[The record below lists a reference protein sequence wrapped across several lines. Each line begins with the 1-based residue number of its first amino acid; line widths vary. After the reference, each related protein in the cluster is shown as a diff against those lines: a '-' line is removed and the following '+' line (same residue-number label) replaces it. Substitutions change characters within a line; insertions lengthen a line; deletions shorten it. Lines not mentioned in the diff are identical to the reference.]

1 MQIHSS
7 LDEAKTLPLKSIM
20 YQSQHRTVLVVD
32 DSLEDREIYRRY
44 LEQDNKY
51 SYTILEAETGEEGLE
66 LSKQNPDVILLD
78 FMLPDFDGL
87 ELLAE
92 LKAKPYLKHLPIIL
106 LTGHGD
112 ETIAVKAIK
121 GGAQDY
127 LVKGKITSEGLQFA
141 VDTAIKTTA
150 LQAQIEQQAERERLI
165 LQITQQI
172 RQSLELNRVLDTTV
186 SEVRRFLQT
195 DRVVIFRFNQDWS
208 GEAISESVAPEYIS
222 ILSKEIH
229 DPCFGKSYI
238 KPYQQGRVR
247 IVSDIE
253 NQKLSQCYVNMLAQ
267 FQVKANLVV
276 PILLDEGLWGLLIA
290 HHCSAPRKWQQIEIE
305 LLEQLATQVS
315 IAIQQSELYH
325 QLEKE
330 LAERK
335 RSEAA
340 LRESEE
346 SLLQTNASLLEMT
359 SQYKQRNQELDQ
371 FAYIVSHDLK
381 APLRAISNISSWIVE
396 DLGDKVEAEIQ
407 NHIHMLRSRLGHMQN
422 LIDSLLNYS
431 RVGKTQIALENIS
444 VADLLSEII
453 NSLQPSSAFNIVISP
468 MMPTLKAR
476 KILLQQVFANL
487 ISNAIKHHHRENGKI
502 EISVQDLEQFYE
514 FSVTDDGPGIPSEF
528 HHKIFGIFQTLE
540 STSKTDSTGIGLAI
554 VKKIIET
561 EGGTIQLE
569 SQVDRGTTFRFTWLK
584 QIRC

>member
-1 MQIHSS
+1 
-7 LDEAKTLPLKSIM
+7 M

-51 SYTILEAETGEEGLE
+51 SYTILEAEMGEEGLK
-66 LSKQNPDVILLD
+66 LSKQNPNAILLD
-78 FMLPDFDGL
+78 FMLPDIDGL
-87 ELLAE
+87 ELLTE
-92 LKAKPYLKHLPIIL
+92 LRAKPDLKHLPIIL
-106 LTGHGD
+106 LTGYGD

-127 LVKGKITSEGLQFA
+127 LVKGKITSEGLRFA

-186 SEVRRFLQT
+186 TEVRRFLQT

-208 GEAISESVAPEYIS
+208 GAAISESVAPEYIS

-247 IVSDIE
+247 IVSDID
-253 NQKLSQCYVNMLAQ
+253 NQKLNQCYVDMLAQ

-346 SLLQTNASLLEMT
+346 NLLQTNASLLEMT
-359 SQYKQRNQELDQ
+359 NQYKQRNQELDQ

-381 APLRAISNISSWIVE
+381 APLRAISNISSWIEE
-396 DLGDKVEAEIQ
+396 DLGDIEAETQ
-407 NHIHMLRSRLGHMQN
+407 NHIQMLRSRLFHMQN
-422 LIDSLLNYS
+422 LIDGLLDYS
-431 RVGKTQIALENIS
+431 RVGRTKIAIENIS
-444 VADLLSEII
+444 VVDLLSEII
-453 NSLQPSSAFNIVISP
+453 NSLGVSPEFNIVISP
-468 MMPTLKAR
+468 KIPNLQGR

-502 EISVQDLEQFYE
+502 EISVQDAETFYE
-514 FSVTDDGPGIPSEF
+514 FSVTDDGPGIAPEY
-528 HHKIFGIFQTLE
+528 HDKIFGIFQTLE
-540 STSKTDSTGIGLAI
+540 SKHKTDSTGIGLAI

-561 EGGTIQLE
+561 EGGIIQLE

-584 QIRC
+584 QISC

>member
-1 MQIHSS
+1 MSQN
-7 LDEAKTLPLKSIM
+7 
-20 YQSQHRTVLVVD
+20 QHRIVLVVD

-44 LEQDNKY
+44 LGQDNKY

-66 LSKQNPDVILLD
+66 LSTQNPDAILLD
-78 FMLPDFDGL
+78 FMLPDFNGL

-127 LVKGKITSEGLQFA
+127 LVKGRITSEGLRFA
-141 VDTAIKTTA
+141 VDTAIQTA
-150 LQAQIEQQAERERLI
+150 NLRAKIEQQAQRERLI

-172 RQSLELNRVLDTTV
+172 RQSLELDRVLDTTV

-195 DRVVIFRFNQDWS
+195 DRVVIFRFNKNWS

-222 ILSKEIH
+222 ILSKEIY
-229 DPCFGKSYI
+229 DPCFGKSYVRHYR
-238 KPYQQGRVR
+238 KGRIRV
-247 IVSDIE
+247 VSDID
-253 NQKLSQCYVNMLAQ
+253 NKKLNQCYINMLTQ

-276 PILLDEGLWGLLIA
+276 PILFDKGLWGLLIA
-290 HHCSAPRKWQQIEIE
+290 HHCSTPRKWQQLEIE
-305 LLEQLATQVS
+305 LLEQLATQIS
-315 IAIQQSELYH
+315 IAIHQSELYH
-325 QLEKE
+325 QLQQE

-335 RSEAA
+335 RKEAA

-346 SLLQTNASLLEMT
+346 NLLQTNTSLLKMT
-359 SQYKQRNQELDQ
+359 NQYKQRNQELDQ

-381 APLRAISNISSWIVE
+381 APLRGIGNISSWIVD
-396 DLGDKVEAEIQ
+396 DLGDKVEPETQ
-407 NHIHMLRSRLGHMQN
+407 NHLDMLRSRLHHMQN

-431 RVGKTQIALENIS
+431 RVGRTQIAIESIS

-453 NSLQPSSAFNIVISP
+453 SSLHPSSEFNIVISP
-468 MMPTLKAR
+468 MMPNLQGK

-487 ISNAIKHHHRENGKI
+487 ISNAIKHHHRKDGKI
-502 EISVQDLEQFYE
+502 EISVQDSETFYE
-514 FSVTDDGPGIPSEF
+514 FSVTDDGPGIAPEY
-528 HHKIFGIFQTLE
+528 HDTIFAIFQTLE
-540 STSKTDSTGIGLAI
+540 SKYKNDSTGIGLAI

-561 EGGTIQLE
+561 EGGKIKLE
-569 SQVDRGTTFRFTWLK
+569 SQLDRGTTFRFTWLK
-584 QIRC
+584 QTSC

>member
-1 MQIHSS
+1 MSQN
-7 LDEAKTLPLKSIM
+7 
-20 YQSQHRTVLVVD
+20 QHRIVLIVD

-44 LEQDNKY
+44 LGQDNKY

-66 LSKQNPDVILLD
+66 LSTQNPDAILLD
-78 FMLPDFDGL
+78 FMLPDFNGL

-127 LVKGKITSEGLQFA
+127 LVKGRITSEGLRFA
-141 VDTAIKTTA
+141 VDTAIQTA
-150 LQAQIEQQAERERLI
+150 NLRAKIEQQAQRERLI

-172 RQSLELNRVLDTTV
+172 RQSLELDRVLDTTV
-186 SEVRRFLQT
+186 SEVRKFLQT
-195 DRVVIFRFNQDWS
+195 DRVVIFRFNKDWS

-222 ILSKEIH
+222 ILSKEIY
-229 DPCFGKSYI
+229 DPCFGESYVQH
-238 KPYQQGRVR
+238 YQKGRVR
-247 IVSDIE
+247 VVSDID
-253 NQKLSQCYVNMLAQ
+253 NKKLSQCYVDMLTQ

-276 PILLDEGLWGLLIA
+276 PILLDKGLWGLLIA
-290 HHCSAPRKWQQIEIE
+290 HHCSTSRKWQQLEIE
-305 LLEQLATQVS
+305 LLEQLATQIS
-315 IAIQQSELYH
+315 IAIHQSELYH
-325 QLEKE
+325 QVQQE

-335 RSEAA
+335 RKEAA

-346 SLLQTNASLLEMT
+346 NLLQTNASLLEMT
-359 SQYKQRNQELDQ
+359 NQYKQRNQELDQ

-381 APLRAISNISSWIVE
+381 APLRAIGNISSWIE
-396 DLGDKVEAEIQ
+396 DDLGDKVEPETRT
-407 NHIHMLRSRLGHMQN
+407 HIDMLRSRLHHMQN

-431 RVGKTQIALENIS
+431 RVGRTQIAIESIS

-453 NSLQPSSAFNIVISP
+453 SSLHPSSEFKIVISP
-468 MMPTLKAR
+468 MMPNLQGR

-487 ISNAIKHHHRENGKI
+487 ISNAIKHHHRSDGKI
-502 EISVQDLEQFYE
+502 EISVQDSERFYE
-514 FSVTDDGPGIPSEF
+514 FSVTDDGPGIPLEY
-528 HHKIFGIFQTLE
+528 HDTIFAIFQTLE
-540 STSKTDSTGIGLAI
+540 SKDKNDSTGIGLAI

-561 EGGTIQLE
+561 EGGKIKLE
-569 SQVDRGTTFRFTWLK
+569 SQLNRGTTFRFTWLK
-584 QIRC
+584 QSCNYKEGNSNR

>member
-1 MQIHSS
+1 MSQN
-7 LDEAKTLPLKSIM
+7 
-20 YQSQHRTVLVVD
+20 QHRIVLVVD

-44 LEQDNKY
+44 LEQDNKC

-66 LSKQNPDVILLD
+66 LSTQNPDAILLD
-78 FMLPDFDGL
+78 FMLPDIDGL

-92 LKAKPYLKHLPIIL
+92 LKAKPALKHLPIIL
-106 LTGHGD
+106 LTGYGD

-121 GGAQDY
+121 SGAQDY
-127 LVKGKITSEGLQFA
+127 LVKGRITSESLRFA
-141 VDTAIKTTA
+141 LDTAIKTA
-150 LQAQIEQQAERERLI
+150 NLQAKIEQQAQRERLI

-172 RQSLELNRVLDTTV
+172 RQSLELDKILDTTV

-208 GEAISESVAPEYIS
+208 GAAISESVAPEYVS
-222 ILSKEIH
+222 ILSKEIY
-229 DPCFGKSYI
+229 DPCFGENYVQY
-238 KPYQQGRVR
+238 YQQGRVR
-247 IVSDIE
+247 IVSDLD
-253 NQKLSQCYVNMLAQ
+253 NKKLSQCYVDMLTQ

-276 PILLDEGLWGLLIA
+276 PILQDECLWGLLIA
-290 HHCSAPRKWQQIEIE
+290 HHCSTARKWQQLEIE

-325 QLEKE
+325 QLQQE
-330 LAERK
+330 LVERK

-346 SLLQTNASLLEMT
+346 NLR
-359 SQYKQRNQELDQ
+359 QRNQELDQ

-381 APLRAISNISSWIVE
+381 APLRAIGNISSWIVE
-396 DLGDKVEAEIQ
+396 DLGDKVEPETQ
-407 NHIHMLRSRLGHMQN
+407 NHIHMLRSRLQHMQN

-431 RVGKTQIALENIS
+431 RVGRTHIALENIS

-453 NSLQPSSAFNIVISP
+453 NTLGVSSEFNIVIDP
-468 MMPTLKAR
+468 KMPTLRGR

-487 ISNAIKHHHRENGKI
+487 ISNAIKHHHRCDGKI
-502 EISVQDLEQFYE
+502 EISVRDSETFYE
-514 FSVTDDGPGIPSEF
+514 FSVTDDGPGIAPEDRER
-528 HHKIFGIFQTLE
+528 IFAIFQTLE
-540 STSKTDSTGIGLAI
+540 SKHKTDSTGIGLAI

-561 EGGTIQLE
+561 EGGKIKLE
-569 SQVDRGTTFRFTWLK
+569 SQLNQGTTFSFTWLK
-584 QIRC
+584 QTSC

>member
-1 MQIHSS
+1 MSQN
-7 LDEAKTLPLKSIM
+7 
-20 YQSQHRTVLVVD
+20 QHRIVLVVD

-44 LEQDNKY
+44 LEQDNKC

-66 LSKQNPDVILLD
+66 LSTQNPDAILLD
-78 FMLPDFDGL
+78 FMLPDIDGL

-92 LKAKPYLKHLPIIL
+92 LKAKPALKHLPIIL
-106 LTGHGD
+106 LTGYGD

-121 GGAQDY
+121 SGAQDY
-127 LVKGKITSEGLQFA
+127 LVKGKITSESLRFA
-141 VDTAIKTTA
+141 LDTAIKTA
-150 LQAQIEQQAERERLI
+150 NLQAKIEQQAQRERLI

-172 RQSLELNRVLDTTV
+172 RQSLELDKILDTTV

-208 GEAISESVAPEYIS
+208 GEAISESVAPQYIS
-222 ILSKEIH
+222 ILSKQIY
-229 DPCFGKSYI
+229 DPCFGENYVQY
-238 KPYQQGRVR
+238 YQQGRVR
-247 IVSDIE
+247 IVSDLD
-253 NQKLSQCYVNMLAQ
+253 NKKLSQCYVDMLTQ

-276 PILLDEGLWGLLIA
+276 PILQDECLWGLLIA
-290 HHCSAPRKWQQIEIE
+290 HHCSTARKWQQLEIE

-325 QLEKE
+325 QLQQE
-330 LAERK
+330 LVERK

-346 SLLQTNASLLEMT
+346 NLR
-359 SQYKQRNQELDQ
+359 QRNQELDQ

-381 APLRAISNISSWIVE
+381 APLRAIGNISSWIVE
-396 DLGDKVEAEIQ
+396 DLGDKVEPETQ
-407 NHIHMLRSRLGHMQN
+407 NHIHMLRSRLQHMQN

-431 RVGKTQIALENIS
+431 RVGRTHIALENIS

-453 NSLQPSSAFNIVISP
+453 NTLGVSSEFNIVIDP
-468 MMPTLKAR
+468 KMPTLRGR

-487 ISNAIKHHHRENGKI
+487 ISNAIKHHHRCDGKI
-502 EISVQDLEQFYE
+502 EISVRDSETFYE
-514 FSVTDDGPGIPSEF
+514 FSVTDDGPGIAPEDRER
-528 HHKIFGIFQTLE
+528 IFAIFQTLE
-540 STSKTDSTGIGLAI
+540 SKHKTDSTGIGLAI

-561 EGGTIQLE
+561 EGGKIKLE
-569 SQVDRGTTFRFTWLK
+569 SQLNQGTTFSFTWLK
-584 QIRC
+584 QTSC

>member
-1 MQIHSS
+1 MSQN
-7 LDEAKTLPLKSIM
+7 
-20 YQSQHRTVLVVD
+20 QHRIVLVVD

-44 LEQDNKY
+44 LRQDNKY

-66 LSKQNPDVILLD
+66 LSTQNPDAILLD
-78 FMLPDFDGL
+78 FMLPDFNGL

-127 LVKGKITSEGLQFA
+127 LVKGRITSEGLRFA
-141 VDTAIKTTA
+141 VDTAIQTA
-150 LQAQIEQQAERERLI
+150 NLRAKIEQQAQRERLI

-172 RQSLELNRVLDTTV
+172 RQSLELDRVLDTTV

-195 DRVVIFRFNQDWS
+195 DRVVIFRFNKNWS

-222 ILSKEIH
+222 ILSKEIY
-229 DPCFGKSYI
+229 DPCFGENYVQH
-238 KPYQQGRVR
+238 YQKGRVR
-247 IVSDIE
+247 VVSDID
-253 NQKLSQCYVNMLAQ
+253 NKKLSKCYVDMLTQ

-276 PILLDEGLWGLLIA
+276 PILLDKGLWGLLIA
-290 HHCSAPRKWQQIEIE
+290 HHCSTPRKWQQLEIE
-305 LLEQLATQVS
+305 LLEQLATQIS
-315 IAIQQSELYH
+315 IAIHQSELYH
-325 QLEKE
+325 QLQQE

-335 RSEAA
+335 RKEAA

-346 SLLQTNASLLEMT
+346 NLLQTNASLLEMT
-359 SQYKQRNQELDQ
+359 NQYKQRNQELDQ

-381 APLRAISNISSWIVE
+381 APLRAIGNISSWIE
-396 DLGDKVEAEIQ
+396 DDLGDKVEPEIQ
-407 NHIHMLRSRLGHMQN
+407 NHLDMLRSRLHHMQD

-431 RVGKTQIALENIS
+431 RVGRTQIAIESIS

-453 NSLQPSSAFNIVISP
+453 SSLHPSSEFNIVISP
-468 MMPTLKAR
+468 MMPNFQGR

-487 ISNAIKHHHRENGKI
+487 ISNAIKHHHREDGKI
-502 EISVQDLEQFYE
+502 EISVQDSETFYE
-514 FSVTDDGPGIPSEF
+514 FSVTDDGPGIAPEY
-528 HHKIFGIFQTLE
+528 HDTIFAIFQTLE
-540 STSKTDSTGIGLAI
+540 SKYKNDSTGIGLAI

-561 EGGTIQLE
+561 EGGKIKLE
-569 SQVDRGTTFRFTWLK
+569 SQLDRGTTFRFTWLK
-584 QIRC
+584 QTSC